1 MAGLDNVIQAAGR
14 CNRHKEF
21 EKMGEVSIVKIS
33 EKAENLTHLKE
44 IQNAQ
49 AALQKVLDGFRKD
62 QKAFGNSLDS
72 EQAVKAYYRYY
83 YAQIRPGETKFPV
96 KEYGT
101 NLTDLL
107 GKKSGRI

>member
-1 MAGLDNVIQAAGR
+1 M
-14 CNRHKEF
+14 
-21 EKMGEVSIVKIS
+21 KMS

-96 KEYGT
+96 KEYGM
-101 NLTDLL
+101 NQADLL
-107 GKKSGRI
+107 GRNLACGSEQYRRAHGEKAKTKLP